1 MGKKDKRDI
10 NSSPWEYDDVKLT
23 EYFQEFEKALSY
35 SFSNSKILVQALTH
49 STYAYENNNETVKDN
64 ERLEFLGDCVL
75 DLIAGDI
82 LFREPAIYPEGIMS
96 KTRALVVCES
106 TLSKIATSINIG
118 NYLLLGKGEE
128 LTDGRVKHSNLSN
141 AMEAVIAAVYLDGG
155 YEKAYELVKR
165 LIYPFIVKAQKGK
178 IVHDHKS
185 KFLEYV
191 QSIKKQDYIAI
202 EIVKEEG
209 PEHNRTFFAHVKY
222 HDIIIGSGI
231 GATKKEAEQEA
242 SREAYNRIKT
252 VCESISIGENDKK
265 HLNH

>member
-1 MGKKDKRDI
+1 MSNKGSK
-10 NSSPWEYDDVKLT
+10 SPTTNLWEMDENGLA
-23 EYFQEFEKALSY
+23 EYFSNLEKSLSY
-35 SFSNSKILVQALTH
+35 KFNDRKILLQAVTH
-49 STYAYENNNETVKDN
+49 STFAYEKKNTKVNDN

-82 LFREPAIYPEGIMS
+82 LFREPDCYPEGVMS
-96 KTRALVVCES
+96 KMRALVVCET
-106 TLSKIATSINIG
+106 TLSNIATDIGIG
-118 NYLLLGKGEE
+118 NYLQLGKGEE
-128 LTDGRVKHSNLSN
+128 LTNGRKKHSNLSN
-141 AMEAVIAAVYLDGG
+141 AMEAVIASVYLDGG
-155 YEKAYELVKR
+155 YEMAYGLVKR
-165 LIYPFIVKAQKGK
+165 LIYPFIQKAQKGK

-242 SREAYNRIKT
+242 SREAYKRIKT
-252 VCESISIGENDKK
+252 VCESIDVFVEAKPD
-265 HLNH
+265 